1 MMSPAELIDRQIV
14 ELSLNAEK
22 IEHYADRRVPD
33 FDRREPA

>member
-22 IEHYADRRVPD
+22 IEHYGDRRVPD